1 MFYNRNYRYWWLI
14 YCLVSVWIRCSSRV
28 DDLEWQ
34 EQLKNT
40 KFGCLL
46 DKLQWFHLAT
56 LWRTFWAHKPLKIFS
71 CCFTC
76 SACFVIVFFFLV
88 DWEFLALRELLSC
101 NNVANIINVKCFSD
115 LSLPWYSS
123 LLILCSHHFRHRLCI
138 GTCVCPFTVKWSL
151 FPISPI
157 RVICPV
163 TCELML
169 FKLTTW

>member
-46 DKLQWFHLAT
+46 DELQWFHLAT
-56 LWRTFWAHKPLKIFS
+56 LWRTFWAYKPLKIFS

-76 SACFVIVFFFLV
+76 SACFVIVFFSCR
-88 DWEFLALRELLSC
+88 LRISS
-101 NNVANIINVKCFSD
+101 INVKCFSD
-115 LSLPWYSS
+115 LSLPWCSS
-123 LLILCSHHFRHRLCI
+123 LLILCSHHFRHWLCI

-157 RVICPV
+157 HVWSV
-163 TCELML
+163 LWL
-169 FKLTTW
+169 AS